1 MRKAYSKLTIKTAE
15 RRHRRCPIFF
25 IVNFKYISHIV
36 LVFALLAIESI
47 FVESVLFLL
56 NTSTRS

>member
-1 MRKAYSKLTIKTAE
+1 MRKAYSKSTIKTAE
-15 RRHRRCPIFF
+15 RRHRHCPNFF

-36 LVFALLAIESI
+36 LVFALLAMESI
-47 FVESVLFLL
+47 FMESILFLL